1 MLYSSAMSDRPSDE
15 AIWASV
21 ANTLR
26 TTVLPQVSDPQAR
39 SATIHLIG
47 LATYASRR
55 GPDPDS
61 DRLTELTAALGGAG
75 GQDVLRSCFVVLADP
90 DHAAYDAVRDTFR
103 RHLEQ
108 DLATEAALL
117 QAQRGQVPGG

>member
-1 MLYSSAMSDRPSDE
+1 MSDRPSDE
-15 AIWASV
+15 AIWAAV

-55 GPDPDS
+55 GPDPDL
-61 DRLTELTAALGGAG
+61 DRRGELAAALGGAA
-75 GQDVLRSCFVVLADP
+75 GQDLMRSCFVVLADP
-90 DHAAYDAVRDTFR
+90 DHAAHDAVRDIFR

-108 DLATEAALL
+108 DLATEAVLL
-117 QAQRGQVPGG
+117 QARRGQVPGG

>member
-1 MLYSSAMSDRPSDE
+1 MSDRPSDD

-26 TTVLPQVSDPQAR
+26 TTVLPQLSDPQAR
-39 SATIHLIG
+39 GATIDLIG

-55 GPDPDS
+55 GPDPDT
-61 DRLTELTAALGGAG
+61 DRLRELTVALGGSA
-75 GQDVLRSCFVVLADP
+75 GQDLMRSCFVVLADS
-90 DHAAYDAVRDTFR
+90 DHAAHDAVRDIFR

-108 DLATEAALL
+108 DLATEAVLL
-117 QAQRGQVPGG
+117 RARRGQVPGG

>member
-1 MLYSSAMSDRPSDE
+1 MSDRPSDE
-15 AIWASV
+15 AIWGSV

-55 GPDPDS
+55 GPDPDEN
-61 DRLTELTAALGGAG
+61 RLEELRAALGGAA
-75 GQDVLRSCFVVLADP
+75 GQDIRRSCFVVLADP
-90 DHAAYDAVRDTFR
+90 HHAAYPVVREILE
-103 RHLEQ
+103 RHLEE
-108 DLATEAALL
+108 DLHNEAALL
-117 QAQRGQVPGG
+117 RARRGQVPGG